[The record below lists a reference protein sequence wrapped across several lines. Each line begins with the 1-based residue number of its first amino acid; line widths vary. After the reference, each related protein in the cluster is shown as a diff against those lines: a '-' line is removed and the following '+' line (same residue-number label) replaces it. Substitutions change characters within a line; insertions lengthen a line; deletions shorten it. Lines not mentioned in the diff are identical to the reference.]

1 MGADFTFAKFP
12 RFTTNDDRREQFR
25 QAIQSAKPEDMEWLR
40 DDYYWDDESLEEIIS
55 DMVEAIEEASDI
67 QTRETSEYTEYD
79 KNGNEIEMTYTG
91 GMSWGDSP
99 TEAFDLLCKVG
110 TLNSVY
116 SLAMKFS
123 AEDRS

>member
-55 DMVEAIEEASDI
+55 DMVKAIEEWQRNRDDLHWRYVLGRFS
-67 QTRETSEYTEYD
+67 
-79 KNGNEIEMTYTG
+79 NTG
-91 GMSWGDSP
+91 
-99 TEAFDLLCKVG
+99 F
-110 TLNSVY
+110 
-116 SLAMKFS
+116 
-123 AEDRS
+123 